1 MRLNIQ
7 PTSDGDGPIEDTFK
21 VTSESGVYL
30 MNAIM
35 VVVVT
40 YLAAFRSLN
49 VSSHCFS
56 VLRLYTDPSFR

>member
-7 PTSDGDGPIEDTFK
+7 PTSDGDGQMEDRFK
-21 VTSESGVYL
+21 VTSQSGAYL
-30 MNAIM
+30 IIAIV

-49 VSSHCFS
+49 V
-56 VLRLYTDPSFR
+56 